1 MGGME
6 GRMSCRERNARR
18 NQETFPCKLYIG
30 VANASPWFMYVLIGE
45 SEKVVK

>member
-18 NQETFPCKLYIG
+18 NQETFSCKKLCRQLLLSATVEFSG
-30 VANASPWFMYVLIGE
+30 
-45 SEKVVK
+45 